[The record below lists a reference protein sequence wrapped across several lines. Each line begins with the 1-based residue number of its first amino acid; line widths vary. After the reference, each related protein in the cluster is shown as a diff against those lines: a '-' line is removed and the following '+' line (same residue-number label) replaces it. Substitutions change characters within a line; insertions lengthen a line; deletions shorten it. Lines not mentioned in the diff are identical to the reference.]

1 MVEKRAKTLENLI
14 VEEQKKKKL
23 FAREALREVM
33 AAKGKKVTQLCLI
46 HARSSRNEAGQTC
59 LLC

>member
-1 MVEKRAKTLENLI
+1 MVEKQAKTLENLI
-14 VEEQKKKKL
+14 VEEQKKK
-23 FAREALREVM
+23 REALREVM

>member
-14 VEEQKKKKL
+14 VEEQKKKL